1 MTSGDVRGG
10 EKDNLR
16 LKNMRRLINTS
27 ITSVWLAMNLPKLL
41 VLDIVSNST
50 VGPHKLQNTGALGT
64 LI

>member
-27 ITSVWLAMNLPKLL
+27 ITSVWLAMNLPKL
-41 VLDIVSNST
+41 
-50 VGPHKLQNTGALGT
+50 PNTLSW
-64 LI
+64 I